1 MKDQSNV
8 YRTAIQAAFNTAQS
22 QTATYPSANKLGSI
36 KIVAKLI
43 NGGLQT
49 PIYIVNH
56 PNTSDL
62 HSGQVDAADKT
73 KGAHA
78 TNLSILSQYKPFNK
92 I

>member
-22 QTATYPSANKLGSI
+22 TATYPSANKLGSI
-36 KIVAKLI
+36 KNVAKLI

-62 HSGQVDAADKT
+62 QVVK
-73 KGAHA
+73 
-78 TNLSILSQYKPFNK
+78 
-92 I
+92 